1 MKNLSNLTSAE
12 KLKLGLLIRR
22 ETGCGIHDGLSYFDK
37 FLEAVKNRPLIKM
50 DNPPKIDIQWT

>member
-22 ETGCGIHDGLSYFDK
+22 ETGCGIHDSLTYFDK
-37 FLEAVKNRPLIKM
+37 FIGVLKMRPSPIM
-50 DNPPKIDIQWT
+50 DKFHEMDIRWK